1 MASLD
6 TNIMIQQLV
15 SHLMASHTKISD
27 WRLSLVNQG
36 IMGKSEVETLNTQ
49 EVGLAYRVMLVSQ
62 YQTMDDNDL
71 MTEIH
76 NKGLSYQFDLNT
88 EFVQGAICY

>member
-15 SHLMASHTKISD
+15 SHLMASHTKLSD
-27 WRLSLVNQG
+27 WRLSLINHGV
-36 IMGKSEVETLNTQ
+36 MGKTEVDTLNSQ
-49 EVGLAYRVMLVSQ
+49 EVGLAYRVMLITQ
-62 YQTMDDNDL
+62 YQAMNDNDL
-71 MTEIH
+71 MAEIH

-88 EFVQGAICY
+88 DFAQGAICY